1 MKVFYV
7 TTPIYYVNDEPH
19 IGHAYTTILADVLTR
34 YHRLFGDHSFFL
46 TGLDEHGQK
55 VQDAAAKRSVTP
67 QEQCDQMAPRFTD
80 LWSKLEIGYDDF
92 IRTTEERHQAVVRYV
107 LDRLHREGQI
117 YAADYDGWYCVPDE
131 RFWTEKDL
139 ADGNCPDCGR
149 PVARITEKNYFFRMS
164 QHQEWL
170 VEAVRTGRMEILP
183 ESRRNEVLGFL
194 KQPLGDLCISRPKKR
209 LAWGIELPFDS
220 DYVTYVWFDALI
232 NYISAIGYASRGESE
247 FNRLWPESLHLI
259 GKDIL
264 TTHAVY
270 WPTMLHAAGLEP
282 PRRILA
288 HGWWLVDAAKMSKS
302 RGQTVKPLDMASIY
316 GVDQFR
322 YFLMREMTLGMDA
335 NFSEEA
341 LVGRINSDLA
351 NDYGNLAS
359 RIFKMVESYCGGL
372 VPEAKKLRTDDDELK
387 ALALGLGEKVRAA
400 VEGFDLNYA
409 LSAVMDAVKATNRY
423 VESNAPWKLHREK
436 NQERIDTVLKTAA
449 ETLRICSVLLSPA
462 MPAKCRQLLS
472 LLGAEGEPSLEQAG
486 KWGLVKP
493 GTRIAAGEPLFPRIE
508 TKIKP
513 EGRWQ
518 MAEEGK
524 PEEEAKSGKADVQPG
539 EELVDIDYFKR
550 IKLRTADVIS
560 AEKVEGADKLLR
572 LQIKIGEETRQI
584 LAGIAQWYPPESL
597 VGKQI
602 VVVANLKPAKIRG
615 LESNGMLLAAQDKD
629 GVVILAP
636 ERKTESGSGIK

>member
-19 IGHAYTTILADVLTR
+19 IGHAYTTILADVLAR
-34 YHRLFGDHSFFL
+34 CHRLFGHHSFFL

-67 QEQCDQMAPRFTD
+67 QEHCDQMAPRFTD
-80 LWSKLEIGYDDF
+80 LWKKLEIGYDDF
-92 IRTTEERHQAVVRYV
+92 IRTTQERHQAVVRHV
-107 LDRLHREGQI
+107 LEKLHREGQI

-139 ADGNCPDCGR
+139 KDGSCPDCGR
-149 PVARITEKNYFFRMS
+149 PVSRITEKNYFFRMS

-170 VEAVRTGRMEILP
+170 AEAVRTGRMEILP
-183 ESRRNEVLGFL
+183 EARRNEVLGFL
-194 KQPLGDLCISRPKKR
+194 KQPLGDLCISRPKRR
-209 LAWGIELPFDS
+209 LAWGIELPFDP

-232 NYISAIGYASRGESE
+232 NYISAIGYASKDQAE

-302 RGQTVKPLDMASIY
+302 RGQTVRPLDMAAIY

-322 YFLMREMTLGMDA
+322 YFLMREMTLGADA

-359 RIFKMVESYCGGL
+359 RVFKMVESYCGGR
-372 VPEAKKLRTDDDELK
+372 VPEPKKPRSDDEDLK
-387 ALALGLGEKVRAA
+387 TLALGLGEKVRAA
-400 VEGFDLNYA
+400 VEAFELNGA
-409 LSAVMDAVKATNRY
+409 LSLVMDAVRATNRY
-423 VESNAPWKLHREK
+423 VESNAPWKLFKEK
-436 NQERIDTVLKTAA
+436 DQDRIDTVLNTAA
-449 ETLRICSVLLSPA
+449 ETLRICSVLMYPA
-462 MPAKCRQLLS
+462 MPSKCRQLLS
-472 LLGAEGEPSLEQAG
+472 QLGIHDEPSLEQTQ
-486 KWGLVKP
+486 KWGELKP
-493 GTRIAAGEPLFPRIE
+493 GTKIAAGEPLFPRIE
-508 TKIKP
+508 TKTKA

-518 MAEEGK
+518 MAEEVK
-524 PEEEAKSGKADVQPG
+524 PQEKVKSEKGDAIPD
-539 EELVDIDYFKR
+539 EELVDIDYFRR
-550 IKLRTADVIS
+550 IKLRTADVLS
-560 AEKVEGADKLLR
+560 AERVEGADRLLR

-615 LESNGMLLAAQDKD
+615 LESNGMLLAAQDRD
-629 GVVILAP
+629 GVVILTP
-636 ERKTESGSGIK
+636 ERRTESGSGIK

>member
-1 MKVFYV
+1 MRVFYV

-55 VQDAAAKRSVTP
+55 VQEAAARRSVTP
-67 QEQCDQMAPRFTD
+67 QEHCDQMAPRFTD
-80 LWSKLEIGYDDF
+80 LWKKLEIVYDDF
-92 IRTTEERHQAVVRYV
+92 IRTTQERHQAVVRRV
-107 LDRLHREGQI
+107 LDELYRQDQI
-117 YAADYDGWYCVPDE
+117 YAADYDGWYCIPDE

-139 ADGNCPDCGR
+139 VEGNCPDCGR

-164 QHQEWL
+164 RHQEWL
-170 VEAVRTGRMEILP
+170 IESIRSNRMEILP

-194 KQPLGDLCISRPKKR
+194 KQPLGDLCISRPRKR
-209 LAWGIELPFDS
+209 LAWGIELPFDK

-232 NYISAIGYASRGESE
+232 NYISAVGYASRDEE
-247 FNRLWPESLHLI
+247 NFRRLWPQSLHLI

-288 HGWWLVDAAKMSKS
+288 HGWWLVDDAKMSKS
-302 RGQTVKPLDMASIY
+302 RGQTVKPLEMASVY

-359 RIFKMVESYCGGL
+359 RVFKMVESYCGGT
-372 VPEAKKLRTDDDELK
+372 VPEPKKLRNDDEELK
-387 ALALGLGEKVRAA
+387 ALALDLRERVRAA
-400 VEGFDLNYA
+400 VEGFELNGA
-409 LSAVMDAVKATNRY
+409 LAMVMDAVKATNRY
-423 VESNAPWKLHREK
+423 VESNAPWKLFKKEE
-436 NQERIDTVLKTAA
+436 QERIDTVLNTAA
-449 ETLRICSVLLSPA
+449 EVLRICSILLSPA
-462 MPAKCRQLLS
+462 MPSKCWQLLS
-472 LLGAEGEPSLEQAG
+472 QLGVDDEPSLEQAG
-486 KWGLVKP
+486 KWGLVRP
-493 GTRIAAGEPLFPRIE
+493 GTKVKAGEPLFPRID
-508 TKIKP
+508 TKTKKESEKRMTEPVKP
-513 EGRWQ
+513 NEEPGKEKGSATQ
-518 MAEEGK
+518 AE
-524 PEEEAKSGKADVQPG
+524 D
-539 EELVDIDYFKR
+539 LIDIDYFKKV
-550 IKLRTADVIS
+550 KLRTADIIS

-572 LQIKIGEETRQI
+572 LQIRIGEETRQI

-602 VVVANLKPAKIRG
+602 VVVANLKPAVIRG
-615 LESNGMLLAAQDKD
+615 LESNGMLLAAQDRD
-629 GVVILAP
+629 GVVILTP
-636 ERKTESGSGIK
+636 ERRTESGSGIK